1 MAVDLIP
8 LSQLPS
14 RYGIARSNLYNR
26 LKDLK
31 IEPTKQGRKAF
42 VNEKELK
49 LLDELHAHLTEGG
62 VTSDFIKQQDHQ
74 FPQLVTDSTLEAE
87 LSSPVSVPS
96 QSEPTITLQPTAL
109 ISVVEAVVKRFIPTS
124 TSRLTYLRE
133 LEEAYQNGW
142 LLSTSEVANLLGLA
156 QKTITSYGQEFS
168 DAGFVFTRVG
178 MRKRGE
184 IAWAIDKQTSDWSEQ
199 LPSSTKSVKE
209 AFSEAFDP

>member
-8 LSQLPS
+8 LSQLPN

-62 VTSDFIKQQDHQ
+62 VTSDFIKQQDNQ
-74 FPQLVTDSTLEAE
+74 FHQLVTDSNSEVE
-87 LSSPVSVPS
+87 PNHPVSVEN
-96 QSEPTITLQPTAL
+96 QNEPTITLQPTAL
-109 ISVVEAVVKRFIPTS
+109 ISVVEAVVKRFMPTS
-124 TSRLTYLRE
+124 TSGLTYLRE
-133 LEEAYQNGW
+133 LESAYSHGW

-184 IAWAIDKQTSDWSEQ
+184 IAWAIDKQSSDWSES
-199 LPSSTKSVKE
+199 LPSSTKSIKE

>member
-1 MAVDLIP
+1 MSQTRQSYDLYF
-8 LSQLPS
+8 LSIKLKN
-14 RYGIARSNLYNR
+14 GIKNHNFFEAALRRTNL
-26 LKDLK
+26 LFS
-31 IEPTKQGRKAF
+31 P
-42 VNEKELK
+42 
-49 LLDELHAHLTEGG
+49 
-62 VTSDFIKQQDHQ
+62 TSDFIKQQEH
-74 FPQLVTDSTLEAE
+74 QLVTASNSAIEP
-87 LSSPVSVPS
+87 SHSVSV
-96 QSEPTITLQPTAL
+96 QSESEPSITLQPTAL

-184 IAWAIDKQTSDWSEQ
+184 IAWAIDKQASDWSES
-199 LPSSTKSVKE
+199 LPSSTKNIKE

>member
-14 RYGIARSNLYNR
+14 RYDIARSNLYNR

-31 IEPTKQGRKAF
+31 IEPIKQGRKAF

-49 LLDELHAHLTEGG
+49 LLDQLHAHLQEGG
-62 VTSDFIKQQDHQ
+62 VTSDLIKQQDNQ
-74 FPQLVTDSTLEAE
+74 SYQLVTDSNSEVEQSL
-87 LSSPVSVPS
+87 PVSVQS
-96 QSEPTITLQPTAL
+96 QNEPTITLQPTAL

-133 LEEAYQNGW
+133 LEEAYQNSW

-184 IAWAIDKQTSDWSEQ
+184 IAWAIDKQSSDWNEQ
-199 LPSSTKSVKE
+199 LPSSTKNIKE